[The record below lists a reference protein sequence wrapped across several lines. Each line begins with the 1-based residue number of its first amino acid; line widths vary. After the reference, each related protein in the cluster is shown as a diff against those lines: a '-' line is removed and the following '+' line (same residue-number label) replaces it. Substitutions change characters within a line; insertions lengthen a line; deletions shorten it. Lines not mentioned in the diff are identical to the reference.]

1 MARLSA
7 SIQADNE
14 VVSIE
19 DEVTQLFEE
28 SRADVYRY
36 VLTLGLDPG
45 RAQEAAQ
52 EAFLRLYQALR
63 KADDIQ
69 NKRAWVFRVA
79 HNFALRFRHREA
91 RLESIDPEM
100 ETGLR
105 DQRVSPERSAIERER
120 NLLIHRALETLSP
133 QQKHCLYLR
142 AEGFR
147 YREIAEI
154 LGISDSAVGEFLR
167 RAITRLRK
175 ATHE

>member
-19 DEVTQLFEE
+19 DEVAQLFEE
-28 SRADVYRY
+28 SRMDVYRY

-69 NKRAWVFRVA
+69 NKRAWVFRVP
-79 HNFALRFRHREA
+79 HNFALRLRSREA
-91 RLESIDPEM
+91 RLEPFDPEM
-100 ETGLR
+100 ET
-105 DQRVSPERSAIERER
+105 S
-120 NLLIHRALETLSP
+120 
-133 QQKHCLYLR
+133 
-142 AEGFR
+142 
-147 YREIAEI
+147 
-154 LGISDSAVGEFLR
+154 
-167 RAITRLRK
+167 
-175 ATHE
+175 